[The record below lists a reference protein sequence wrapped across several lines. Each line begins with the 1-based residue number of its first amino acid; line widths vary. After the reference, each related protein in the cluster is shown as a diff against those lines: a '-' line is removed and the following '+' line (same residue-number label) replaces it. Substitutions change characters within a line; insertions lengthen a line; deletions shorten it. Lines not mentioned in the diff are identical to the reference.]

1 MAVSAPLILQA
12 VSPLYLLAGFVLSTV
27 VYLFVQSKRAKLD
40 HIPGPVLAK
49 YSNIWRG
56 YRAWRLNH
64 HTEGVNNY
72 QIQMIGQYGDV
83 VRIGPKH
90 VLVYDPEAIDTIY
103 GFRERLDKGPG
114 YQVFVMTGTDQT
126 ALVSIKD
133 EKTHGM
139 YRRPIAH
146 AYSLSSLKGYEP
158 YIDQMIEKLIG
169 ELDKHDADG
178 TPINMTRW
186 LQYWAFDVMSKISF
200 GEPIGFLDHGDDFN
214 GMIQAQR
221 ENFRY
226 ISVANNFP
234 FLDTL
239 TKRNPLLKLF
249 KKKPSMFFTFARRV
263 VNERLARAA
272 KDPESQSQGGRHE
285 DLLGSFIAAR
295 KSYPL
300 MTDIRITH
308 ITATNVLAG
317 ANNSARA
324 MDATI
329 HWLTAHPEAQERL
342 YSEIKSVNMAA
353 MKEAETEGPAALEL
367 ALKMPYLDAVIQESY
382 RQFGAPANNL
392 ERLVGPAGLTLPNGV
407 QLPPG
412 TVVCMNA
419 ASMSMLPHVFGQD
432 ARVFNP
438 DRWMQQRGESDE
450 AFHERRWR
458 MQRAMIVFGHGSR
471 SCIGKNIVQLEL
483 YKIWATL
490 LRIYKLHQVMT
501 IPRRREKKGG
511 KAVEI

>member
-1 MAVSAPLILQA
+1 M
-12 VSPLYLLAGFVLSTV
+12 G
-27 VYLFVQSKRAKLD
+27 KLT
-40 HIPGPVLAK
+40 
-49 YSNIWRG
+49 S
-56 YRAWRLNH
+56 
-64 HTEGVNNY
+64 
-72 QIQMIGQYGDV
+72 
-83 VRIGPKH
+83 
-90 VLVYDPEAIDTIY
+90 
-103 GFRERLDKGPG
+103 F
-114 YQVFVMTGTDQT
+114 TGTDQT

-133 EKTHGM
+133 EKTHGI

-158 YIDQMIEKLIG
+158 YIDETIEKLIK

-200 GEPIGFLDHGDDFN
+200 GEPLGFLDHGNDFN

-234 FLDTL
+234 LLDTL
-239 TKRNPLLKLF
+239 TKRNPLLKF
-249 KKKPSMFFTFARRV
+249 VTKKPSMFFTFARRV
-263 VNERLARAA
+263 VSERLAKAS
-272 KDPESQSQGGRHE
+272 KDPEAQSQARRHE

-295 KSYPL
+295 KAYPL
-300 MTDIRITH
+300 MTDLRITH
-308 ITATNVLAG
+308 LTATNVLAG

-329 HWLTAHPEAQERL
+329 HWLTEHPEAQERL
-342 YSEIKSVNMAA
+342 HAEIRGVNMAA
-353 MKEAETEGPAALEL
+353 MKEVDTEGPAALEL

-392 ERLVGPAGLTLPNGV
+392 ERVAGKTGLTLPNGTH
-407 QLPPG
+407 LPPG
-412 TVVCMNA
+412 TVIAMNA
-419 ASMSMLPHVFGQD
+419 ASMAMLPHVFGPD
-432 ARVFNP
+432 ARAFNP
-438 DRWMQQRGESDE
+438 ERWMQRAGETEDE
-450 AFHERRWR
+450 FRERKLR
-458 MQRAMIVFGHGSR
+458 MHRSMLVFGHGSR

-490 LRIYKLHQVMT
+490 LRIYKFEPAEVKLHQVMA
-501 IPRRREKKGG
+501 IPRRREQRSEKS
-511 KAVEI
+511 VEI